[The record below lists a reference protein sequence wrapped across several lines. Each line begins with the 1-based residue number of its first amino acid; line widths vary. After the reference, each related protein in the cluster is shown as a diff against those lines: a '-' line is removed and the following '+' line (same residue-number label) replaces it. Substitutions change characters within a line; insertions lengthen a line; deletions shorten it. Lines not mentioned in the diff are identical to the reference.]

1 VIYCCSDEEDISK
14 GLAPDATVDLPPEK
28 RGPAAAASSSQDE
41 RDAYSSTDDMVLQ
54 SAEDLRER
62 RSRCE
67 DGFPEGRISC
77 VKALATDAAQSHLL
91 LLHIVASLLKV
102 ADRHRAP
109 CRTNLSLNDSGSGP
123 LRFLNDLWGR
133 FSYQYYSAT
142 LCCEHVNSCTA
153 WVETH

>member
-1 VIYCCSDEEDISK
+1 MLCGWIFVSCQTAPAICNRTRACLRSDDEDISK

-67 DGFPEGRISC
+67 DGSSQGHILC
-77 VKALATDAAQSHLL
+77 VKALTTDAAQSYHLL
-91 LLHIVASLLKV
+91 CTMLH
-102 ADRHRAP
+102 P
-109 CRTNLSLNDSGSGP
+109 
-123 LRFLNDLWGR
+123 
-133 FSYQYYSAT
+133 Y
-142 LCCEHVNSCTA
+142 
-153 WVETH
+153 